1 MLVALTIQD
10 LAIIEDTTLELS
22 EGLNVLTG
30 ETGAGKSI
38 IIEALSLVLG
48 DRAEVDLI
56 RRGRDRAEVS
66 ALFVLGPDSP
76 ARARLQAHDLAG
88 DDPDALVVRRVVAP
102 AGRGKVYV
110 NGRLAT
116 VGALAEITRGL
127 VDVSSQHQHTQLL
140 DPSSHLE
147 ILDRFGGLAA
157 ERSAWDTAWSALD
170 AARAKARSIAA
181 RADERARR
189 EDFVRFQLAELDEV
203 DPKPGEEEG
212 LEAER
217 ARLAHADRLVAGAS
231 EVVSALRDGS
241 SSVIDRMIVATRTLD
256 RLRAYDPALEP
267 HAARLEAAKIELDDV
282 AQELRAYTRA
292 VDVDP
297 RRLDALNDR
306 IDALKRLKKKH
317 GMDLGL
323 AIAARAALRAELA
336 GFESLELDLAEA
348 QAALARVERHAEA
361 AAATLSAARARAKGD
376 LEARV
381 AGELRGLAMGGA
393 AIRFELAPRPALGP
407 DGRESGEILIQTN
420 TGEGFAPL
428 AKVAS
433 GGELSRVLLAL
444 KRALMHVDPVATCIF
459 DEVDAGTGGAVGD
472 MIGKKLAEIATER
485 QVLCITHLAS
495 IAARGKTHL
504 RVRKSIE
511 ADRTATHVERL
522 DPKARVDEVAR
533 MLGGLDVTAKT
544 LAMARELLARG

>member
-56 RRGRDRAEVS
+56 RRGRERAEVS
-66 ALFVLGPDSP
+66 ALFALGPDSP
-76 ARARLQAHDLAG
+76 ARARLAAHDLAG
-88 DDPDALVVRRVVAP
+88 DEPDTLVVRRVVAP
-102 AGRGKVYV
+102 AGRGKVYI

-140 DPSSHLE
+140 DPSSHLH
-147 ILDRFGGLAA
+147 ILDRFGGLGA
-157 ERSAWDTAWSALD
+157 ERAAWDAAWAALE
-170 AARAKARSIAA
+170 AARRHA
-181 RADERARR
+181 RAIADRAAERARR
-189 EDFVRFQLAELDEV
+189 EEFVRFQLAELDEI
-203 DPKPGEEEG
+203 DPKPGEEDE

-217 ARLAHADRLVAGAS
+217 ARLAHADRLVAGAG
-231 EVVSALRDGS
+231 EVVGLLRDGGA
-241 SSVIDRMIVATRTLD
+241 SVVDRLIAAGRTLD
-256 RLRAYDPALEP
+256 RLRAYDPALAA
-267 HAARLEAAKIELDDV
+267 HHDRLDAARIEVDDI
-282 AQELRAYTRA
+282 AQDLRAYARG
-292 VDVDP
+292 VDLDP
-297 RRLDALNDR
+297 RRLDALHER
-306 IDALKRLKKKH
+306 LDALKKLKKKH
-317 GMDLGL
+317 GMDLSA
-323 AIAARAALRAELA
+323 AIAARDALRAELA
-336 GFESLELDLAEA
+336 GFESLDIDLAEA
-348 QAALARVERHAEA
+348 RRALERAEQRAEA
-361 AAATLSAARARAKGD
+361 AAVTLSAARGKARTD

-381 AGELRGLAMGGA
+381 ATELRGLAMGGA
-393 AIRFELAPRPALGP
+393 AIQFELAARPSLGP
-407 DGRESGEILIQTN
+407 EGRESGEILIQTN

-504 RVRKSIE
+504 RVHKTTE
-511 ADRTATHVERL
+511 GDRTATHVARL
-522 DPKARVDEVAR
+522 DARARVDEIAR
-533 MLGGLDVTAKT
+533 MLGGVDVTANT
-544 LAMARELLARG
+544 LAMAKELLQRG